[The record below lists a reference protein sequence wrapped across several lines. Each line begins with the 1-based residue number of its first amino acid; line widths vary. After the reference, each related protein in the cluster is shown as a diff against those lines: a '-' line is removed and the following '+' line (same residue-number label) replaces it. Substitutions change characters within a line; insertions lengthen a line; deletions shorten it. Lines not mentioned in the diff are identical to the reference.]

1 MAQVQ
6 RDPAHELGVQ
16 EVPRLAANLPDALVL
31 LGPAARGGV
40 RRGGQELLCYR
51 VQLAEPIDQP
61 PLCGVEN
68 SPYTSSWR
76 WVHAPFPTRT
86 AQAVPPPGQVRQLP
100 LGQVS
105 LAADPE
111 HDLQVRAPPQ
121 LGGRRVG

>member
-1 MAQVQ
+1 MARSSATQHMSLEYRKSRGWPRISQMPWSFSVQ
-6 RDPAHELGVQ
+6 
-16 EVPRLAANLPDALVL
+16 
-31 LGPAARGGV
+31 AARGGV

-51 VQLAEPIDQP
+51 VQLAQPIDQ
-61 PLCGVEN
+61 PLCGVEQFAVYIELALGPRAI
-68 SPYTSSWR
+68 SDADWP
-76 WVHAPFPTRT
+76 
-86 AQAVPPPGQVRQLP
+86 AVPPPGQVRQFP